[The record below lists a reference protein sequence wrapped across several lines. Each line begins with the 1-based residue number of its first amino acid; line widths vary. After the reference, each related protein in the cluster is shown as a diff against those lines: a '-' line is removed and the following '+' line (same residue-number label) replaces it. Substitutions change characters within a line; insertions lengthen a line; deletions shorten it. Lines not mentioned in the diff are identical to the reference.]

1 MAHQRWIGC
10 GLQVHLLAG
19 IHRQIVQLLA
29 WAVDHNTSF
38 QSRAISFSFGDANP
52 EFVFTNNVVRH
63 NDPDTLSNNTGISG
77 DRTNPGVP
85 TSDKYFFSVPSDL
98 NVMWAGGS
106 NVTKYPYYGRNDF
119 PPDASF
125 DSSYVLSS
133 PTPTWDPAPGSA
145 DWPGIDAAVTS
156 DMNGLVQERSK

>member
-1 MAHQRWIGC
+1 M
-10 GLQVHLLAG
+10 
-19 IHRQIVQLLA
+19 
-29 WAVDHNTSF
+29 DHNTSF